1 MNPVAPVITLN
12 GISKRFDDV
21 LAVDNIDLTLFEGEF
36 FALLGPSGCGK
47 TTLLRMIAGF
57 EQTDTGSINLD
68 GLDITT
74 TRPNRRPVNM
84 MFQSYAL
91 FPHLSVRANIAY
103 GLEMEGL
110 PKSTIQE
117 RVTDILET
125 IGLSQVT
132 DRKPGQLS
140 GGQRQRVAL
149 ARALIKQ
156 PRVLLLDEP
165 LAALDR
171 KLRGQMQFELKR
183 LQHEL
188 GTTFVVVTHDQD
200 EALAMADRIGL
211 MNDGRV
217 VQVATPQELY
227 EAPNSLFVADFIG
240 VSNFITGTYTSG
252 RLQNPTHGALDP
264 GPHDPLKEHSQA
276 VIAVRPEHL
285 IISTDGALPEYNA
298 LKGTIVDTVYR
309 GQDINVRVAV
319 IDSVAGFTI
328 RDSSDSSTLA
338 EDYAVGRSVWC
349 NWLPD
354 RGRLLTRQTDTNA

>member
-1 MNPVAPVITLN
+1 MNPVSPVITLN
-12 GISKRFDDV
+12 GISKRFENV
-21 LAVDNIDLTLFEGEF
+21 LAVDNIDLTLYEGEF

-68 GLDITT
+68 GQDITA
-74 TRPNRRPVNM
+74 TRPNHRPINM

-110 PKSTIQE
+110 PKSTIQK
-117 RVTDILET
+117 RVSDILET

-132 DRKPGQLS
+132 DRKPSQLS

-149 ARALIKQ
+149 ARALIKE

-211 MNDGRV
+211 MDNGRV
-217 VQVATPQELY
+217 VQVATPQDLY
-227 EAPNSLFVADFIG
+227 EAPNSQFVADFIG

-252 RLQNPTHGALDP
+252 HLQSPAHGTLDP
-264 GPHDPLKEHSQA
+264 GIHDPLAAHSQA
-276 VIAVRPEHL
+276 VIAIRPEHL
-285 IISTDGALPEYNA
+285 IVSTDAPLPEHNA
-298 LKGTIVDTVYR
+298 VKGTIVDTVYR

-319 IDSVAGFTI
+319 VDSLAGFTI
-328 RDSSDSSTLA
+328 RYSSGSATPS

-354 RGRLLTRQTDTNA
+354 RGRLLTRQPDTNA